1 MSTFDYRKLLEA
13 ASFVAR
19 AHEGQRRKDGK
30 TPYAA
35 HPFRVCLIVRDLF
48 GFDDPRMLLT
58 ALLHDTIEDT
68 TTDFDDIEEQ
78 HGAEVASWVA
88 YLTKDKRLPEEEREA
103 AYLAHLKEA
112 PWQVQVCK
120 LADLY
125 DNLMDLGHVPK
136 ERQAKS
142 LQRYKQYFDEL
153 RQVAAPQAKRAVELV
168 EKLIQ
173 QAR

>member
-1 MSTFDYRKLLEA
+1 SVGRGGERCSRKAPKKPARSRRCTMSKSDYRKLLET
-13 ASFVAR
+13 ASFAAR

-88 YLTKDKRLPEEEREA
+88 YLTKDKRLPESEREA
-103 AYLAHLKEA
+103 MYVAALKKA
-112 PWQVQVCK
+112 PWQVQACK
-120 LADLY
+120 FADLY
-125 DNLMDLGHVPK
+125 DNLTDLEQMPK
-136 ERQAKS
+136 ER
-142 LQRYKQYFDEL
+142 
-153 RQVAAPQAKRAVELV
+153 
-168 EKLIQ
+168 
-173 QAR
+173 